1 MHTHMLFLKSF
12 IQVELETS
20 NALDCILVKYKK
32 KEYISYIFRF
42 RQLYFIKNSVR
53 IKIYWFLNLYVFWNF
68 LVIFVVICVKL

>member
-53 IKIYWFLNLYVFWNF
+53 IKIY
-68 LVIFVVICVKL
+68 